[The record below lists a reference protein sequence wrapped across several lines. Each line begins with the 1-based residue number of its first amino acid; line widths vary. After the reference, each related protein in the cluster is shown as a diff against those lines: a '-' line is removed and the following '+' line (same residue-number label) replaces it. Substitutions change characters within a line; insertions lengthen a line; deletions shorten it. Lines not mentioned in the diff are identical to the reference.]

1 MIPTIEIYVPVG
13 QLFSPDLITQ
23 EDIDLKM
30 ENIDVEI
37 DRIADRSK
45 QAITEILCQVD
56 EFENALL
63 TQIREMCMALRNGIH
78 DRDLSAT
85 ANQKLLKREGKKLM
99 ACAESCR
106 AVKQLLM
113 QFNEPLQYGQPSSQN
128 SEYSPEQTDKDEYRD
143 INNV

>member
-1 MIPTIEIYVPVG
+1 
-13 QLFSPDLITQ
+13 
-23 EDIDLKM
+23 M

-37 DRIADRSK
+37 GRIADRSK
-45 QAITEILCQVD
+45 QAVTEILCQVD

-113 QFNEPLQYGQPSSQN
+113 QFNEPLQYGQQSNQE
-128 SEYSPEQTDKDEYRD
+128 SEYSPEQTDKDEYQN